1 MVIVEL
7 YAVFYLMKYIDE
19 PLRIKRIPIAL
30 SQRGIRKEKVEFLGI
45 IK

>member
-1 MVIVEL
+1 MVIVKV
-7 YAVFYLMKYIDE
+7 YTVFYLTKDIDE